1 MRKPSGVRRA
11 DRSTYTSF
19 SNDQFLRIGFF
30 CSRLRA
36 MTGRGNELFVANH
49 RGRWGTAL
57 WLALTSLSL
66 SSAGCE
72 PKEDTYGC
80 KPITPTGEAKPGDI
94 TGDWEISQSSEFC
107 TAQYDRVVS
116 NDWCSQL
123 VWDANGVRQ
132 VYLGHPWLSVNTKS
146 LSGAPS
152 GLTLNADEMP
162 DPNDPSK
169 MITEKTYRSDLPFG
183 PSAATTTFP
192 RACLTAYGQPGD
204 SCGDFQKALIKYV
217 GYNSAEPDKGD
228 KGSAWQSFNLLSL
241 QFQPNYPQGLVPAP
255 GYSGITCLPATSAG
269 GGCTCTYNVSLDIHD
284 TGTWTNERGTI
295 LSLYSDSAT
304 LPYDTDYATDGTIL
318 GMSGHDG
325 FDLLGQ
331 RGLRRLTWTRP

>member
-1 MRKPSGVRRA
+1 
-11 DRSTYTSF
+11 
-19 SNDQFLRIGFF
+19 
-30 CSRLRA
+30 
-36 MTGRGNELFVANH
+36 MTGRGNELFVANR
-49 RGRWGTAL
+49 RGHWGMAL
-57 WLALTSLSL
+57 LLTLTSL

-80 KPITPTGEAKPGDI
+80 KPIVATGEAKSGDV
-94 TGDWEISQSSEFC
+94 TGDWELSASSQFC
-107 TAQYDRVVS
+107 TAHYDRVVS

-132 VYLGHPWLSVNTKS
+132 VYLGHPWLAVNKSS

-162 DPNDPSK
+162 SPDDPAK
-169 MITEKTYRSDLPFG
+169 MITVRTYHSDIPFG
-183 PSAATTTFP
+183 PSSAMTTFP
-192 RACLTAYGQPGD
+192 SACLAAYGQPGND
-204 SCGDFQKALIKYV
+204 CVAFQAALIKYV

-228 KGSAWQSFNLLSL
+228 KSSAWQSFNLVPL
-241 QFQPNYPQGLVPAP
+241 QYQPLYPQGLVPAP
-255 GYSGITCLPATSAG
+255 GYSKITCAPATTAAG
-269 GGCTCTYNVSLDIHD
+269 GCDCTYDVTLDTHD

-295 LSLYSDSAT
+295 LSLYSDSAA
-304 LPYDTDYATDGTIL
+304 LPYDTDYSTDGVTL

-331 RGLRRLTWTRP
+331 RGLRRLTWTGP